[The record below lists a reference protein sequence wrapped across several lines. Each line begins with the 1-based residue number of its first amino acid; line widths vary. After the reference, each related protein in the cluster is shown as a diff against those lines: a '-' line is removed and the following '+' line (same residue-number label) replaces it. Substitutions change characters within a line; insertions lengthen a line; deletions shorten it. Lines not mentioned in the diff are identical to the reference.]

1 MADGSGVSGAR
12 YRAFISYSH
21 RDAAFAARLHRRLE
35 GYVLPKRLGAG
46 RRLTPI
52 FKDREELPAAHD
64 LSAQVRAALA
74 ASDCLIVVCSPD
86 AAASPWV
93 GREIALFRELHP
105 ERPILAALVRGEP
118 AEAFPAALSDGG
130 VEPLA
135 ADFRKEADGERLAL
149 MKLVAGIAG
158 VGVDQLV
165 QRDAQR
171 RIQGVMAVTA
181 AAIGTVAILSLVT
194 AFALAAR
201 AEAER
206 QRVYAT
212 GLIEFMLTDLRDSLE
227 DVGRLGLLT
236 KVTDQALEGFAG
248 QEIDRLPAASRLL
261 YAKLIQAKGA
271 DETVMGR
278 LDTATERFNEA
289 SRLTSRLLKSKPRDK
304 ERLWAH
310 GQSLYGIGYVQFQR
324 GNAKAA
330 NKAWQEY
337 LELARRLSE
346 SSPNDP
352 RAIRELAFA
361 EGNICSVHVDLDKV
375 ADKAVNYCRLSLEL
389 MRRSAALE
397 PNSPDST
404 VRVANRVGWYADALE
419 LSGDLDRAQAERK
432 RQAALLAPV
441 LANDPK
447 NLKARDNWVGSQRA
461 LSRIAYRKGSYAD
474 SKRRM
479 STVLEALTAMT
490 REDPQ
495 NTLWRS
501 YLDRANRDYRV
512 IDQKIGRTETR

>member
-1 MADGSGVSGAR
+1 MADGSGAAGTR

-21 RDAAFAARLHRRLE
+21 RDALFAARLHRRLE
-35 GYVLPKRLGAG
+35 GYVLPKRLGVE

-64 LSAQVRAALA
+64 LSAQVRAALEV
-74 ASDCLIVVCSPD
+74 SDCLIVICSPD

-93 GREIALFRELHP
+93 GREIELFRELHP
-105 ERPILAALVRGEP
+105 DRPILAALVRGEP
-118 AEAFPAALSDGG
+118 AEAFPSALSANAA
-130 VEPLA
+130 EPLA
-135 ADFRKEADGERLAL
+135 ADFRKAGDGDRLAL
-149 MKLVAGIAG
+149 LKLVAGIAG
-158 VGVDQLV
+158 TGVDELV

-171 RIQGVMAVTA
+171 RLRSVMAVTA
-181 AAIGTVAILSLVT
+181 AAVVAVAFLSLVT
-194 AFALAAR
+194 AFALTAR

-206 QRVYAT
+206 ERVYAT

-236 KVTDQALEGFAG
+236 KVTDQALQGFTG
-248 QEIDRLPAASRLL
+248 QDIDRLPAASRLL

-278 LDTATERFNEA
+278 LDSAMERFKEA
-289 SRLTSRLLKSKPRDK
+289 SHLTSTLLKAKPHDK

-324 GNAKAA
+324 GDAKAA
-330 NKAWQEY
+330 NTAWQEY
-337 LELARRLSE
+337 LELARRLSD
-346 SSPNDP
+346 SSPNDTK
-352 RAIRELAFA
+352 AIRELAFA
-361 EGNICSVHVDLDKV
+361 EGNICSIHVDLDKV
-375 ADKAVNYCRLSLEL
+375 ANKAVRYCRSSLEL
-389 MRRSAALE
+389 MQRSAALE
-397 PNSPDST
+397 QNSADST
-404 VRVANRVGWYADALE
+404 VRVANRIGWFADALE
-419 LSGDLDRAQAERK
+419 LSGNLDQAQAERK
-432 RQAALLAPV
+432 RQEALLAPI
-441 LANDPK
+441 LANDSK

-461 LSRIAYRKGSYAD
+461 LSRIAFRKGQYAD
-474 SKRRM
+474 SKRLM
-479 STVLEALTAMT
+479 LTVREALTEMT

-512 IDQKIGRTETR
+512 IDQKIERTENR